1 MTTGLYKKGM
11 VLAVIVLF
19 IGASVVPGSSIKD
32 RNRDYIVFST
42 ADSGNGT
49 LRQCMLNAT
58 SGDTIYFDTAV
69 FPPGSPATI
78 TISSSLP
85 QINQGDLT
93 IDASN
98 AGVILNG
105 SGTPGGT
112 HGFHITSDGNTI
124 KGMQILNFPF
134 TGIFRFYRLSFQAG
148 KRGKGK
154 PNQRY

>member
-1 MTTGLYKKGM
+1 MQKRLVRKGL
-11 VLAVIVLF
+11 VLGIIVLF
-19 IGASVVPGSSIKD
+19 VGIGIVPGSSIKD

-93 IDASN
+93 IDVSN

-124 KGMQILNFPF
+124 KGMQI
-134 TGIFRFYRLSFQAG
+134 
-148 KRGKGK
+148 
-154 PNQRY
+154 